1 MIGSDLEAPTV
12 HTQNLHAALLCV
24 LRNEAFRRR
33 RAGATHARA
42 AHLVPHLRAYGAAE
56 PFLQELQVPVRTLL
70 GVLFN
75 RSAHSFAVCGIY
87 FCLFIERWV
96 TCRLFLVQTH
106 PKCLIMVYNY

>member
-1 MIGSDLEAPTV
+1 MIDSDLEAPIV
-12 HTQNLHAALLCV
+12 NTQSLHAALLCV

-75 RSAHSFAVCGIY
+75 RSAHSLAVYGIY
-87 FCLFIERWV
+87 VLLFIEKWV
-96 TCRLFLVQTH
+96 PCFQFLVQTH
-106 PKCLIMVYNY
+106 PKCLIIVYNY